1 MCTRLG
7 GWTARPAG
15 QSAVTSIPI
24 PATWHIWTSRSSA
37 TFPACGTVREANWAG
52 VEQNVDNVI
61 SLTLDT
67 LRGEGLI
74 ERAREAPYPKLQ
86 AALAVAK
93 GS

>member
-1 MCTRLG
+1 MH
-7 GWTARPAG
+7 PAG
-15 QSAVTSIPI
+15 RLDRP
-24 PATWHIWTSRSSA
+24 TSRPIRRYEHPHPGDLAHLDVKKLSHI
-37 TFPACGTVREANWAG
+37 PACGTVREANWAG

-86 AALAVAK
+86 AALAAAK